1 MPPSGKLNVVMR
13 LAMQDSHLVFTVS
26 DDGAGI
32 DPQTLERLNLAFQ
45 NSGSPVEQPKTYR
58 HGIGLVNVNR
68 RLALIYGEA
77 FGLSIESTLGQGT
90 QVTMRILASVPSAPS
105 PTHESV

>member
-1 MPPSGKLNVVMR
+1 M
-13 LAMQDSHLVFTVS
+13 
-26 DDGAGI
+26 
-32 DPQTLERLNLAFQ
+32 
-45 NSGSPVEQPKTYR
+45 EQPKTYR

-90 QVTMRILASVPSAPS
+90 QVTMRILASVPSTPS